1 MPVPGRAAATSGVPR
16 VVIVGGGFAG
26 LSAARALRGA
36 ALEVTL
42 VDRRNHH
49 LFQPLLYQVASA
61 VLNTSDIASPI
72 RKILRRQKN
81 VTVLLGEVERVELDR
96 RRVVLVDGGLSYD
109 FLILAA
115 GATDS
120 YFAHPEWK
128 VEAPGLK
135 SLDQAVEIRNRVL
148 FAFEAAE
155 RETDP
160 ERRRAWL
167 TFVVIGGGPTGVE
180 LAGALAEIAFHSL
193 VRDFRSID
201 SRQAKVVLLEGGER
215 ILPAFSPESAASA
228 VRQLERL
235 GVEVRSGALV
245 TAIDPLGVTLGGE
258 RIASRTKLWA
268 AGVRAVD
275 LTRSLGVALD
285 RGGRVVV
292 APDLSLPGHPEA
304 FAVGD
309 LCAVQQDGKLVP
321 GVAPAA
327 MQAGRHAARSVLRL
341 TRGEATRPFH
351 YVDKGSLATI
361 GRRAAV
367 AEIGRFR
374 LSGVLAWFAWLTIHL
389 FFLIGYRNR
398 VLVLFEWAWAYVTKQ
413 RGARL
418 ITTHPATVVEAGEA
432 EPIGGV
438 SSQTSRSETPIARSM
453 IS

>member
-1 MPVPGRAAATSGVPR
+1 MALPGSAAGAPGVPR

-26 LSAARALRGA
+26 LSAARVLRRA
-36 ALEVTL
+36 RLEITL

-61 VLNTSDIASPI
+61 ALNTSDIASPI

-96 RRVVLVDGGLSYD
+96 HRVVLLDGALSYD
-109 FLILAA
+109 FLILAG

-128 VEAPGLK
+128 ACAPGLK
-135 SLDQAVEIRNRVL
+135 SLDQAVAIRNRVL

-155 RETDP
+155 RETDA

-180 LAGALAEIAFHSL
+180 LAGALAEIAFHTL

-215 ILPAFSPESAASA
+215 ILPAFSPESSASA
-228 VRQLERL
+228 VNQLERL
-235 GVEVRSGALV
+235 GVEVRTGALV
-245 TAIDPLGVTLGGE
+245 TAIDPLGVTLGAE
-258 RIASRTKLWA
+258 HIASRTKLWA

-275 LTRSLGVALD
+275 LTRSLGVPLD
-285 RGGRVVV
+285 RGGRVLV

-309 LCAVQQDGKLVP
+309 LCALQQDGKAVP

-327 MQAGRHAARSVLRL
+327 MQGGRQAARNVLRL
-341 TRGEATRPFH
+341 VRGEPTRPFH

-367 AEIGRFR
+367 AEIGRLR
-374 LSGVLAWFAWLTIHL
+374 LSGLIAWIAWLTIHL
-389 FFLIGYRNR
+389 FFLIGFRNR
-398 VLVLFEWAWAYVTKQ
+398 ALVLFEWAWAYVTKQ

-418 ITTHPATVVEAGEA
+418 ITTHPATVVEVGEA
-432 EPIGGV
+432 GSAGPTP
-438 SSQTSRSETPIARSM
+438 QTSRSETPIARSM